1 MIVLFV
7 FLVND
12 ACSPDPCK
20 NRGLCQVLRLNSYYC
35 ACPEGWTGPHCEQ
48 GNRGQKKKNGVK
60 FAWEMFVTE
69 RSFPLFLDVKECSMA
84 DNVCQNGGTCDERM
98 GYYICNC
105 QLGFAG
111 KNCTKGMADSFS
123 INCTHMKCVFLHTEH

>member
-1 MIVLFV
+1 MHALK
-7 FLVND
+7 D
-12 ACSPDPCK
+12 
-20 NRGLCQVLRLNSYYC
+20 GLDLTAKKVIENTR
-35 ACPEGWTGPHCEQ
+35 
-48 GNRGQKKKNGVK
+48 KKNDVK

-84 DNVCQNGGTCDERM
+84 DNVCQNGGTCDETL

-123 INCTHMKCVFLHTEH
+123 INCTHMKCVFLHSED